1 MKPQQE
7 LATSKCPGTRPVC
20 ALLPSVLFAF
30 IGDRGKHQPNL
41 RTRPDRT
48 SGNIT
53 VYRSAATPL
62 AMSSLRTAIQTP

>member
-7 LATSKCPGTRPVC
+7 LATSKCPGTRLVC
-20 ALLPSVLFAF
+20 ALLPSLLFAF
-30 IGDRGKHQPNL
+30 IGDRRKHQPNL

-62 AMSSLRTAIQTP
+62 ALSSLRTAIQTP